1 MVLLKNSQNSQENAC
16 AKRHIINGISLDF
29 IKKDTLRRCFP
40 VNFAN
45 FLRYFS
51 LKHLQWLLLGNQ
63 DNELIKANQTD
74 PLKVYLLPNLSRWH
88 WQE

>member
-16 AKRHIINGISLDF
+16 AKRHIINGISFDF

-45 FLRYFS
+45 FLRSFFFKTPPVVAS
-51 LKHLQWLLLGNQ
+51 GK
-63 DNELIKANQTD
+63 
-74 PLKVYLLPNLSRWH
+74 SR
-88 WQE
+88 QRTY